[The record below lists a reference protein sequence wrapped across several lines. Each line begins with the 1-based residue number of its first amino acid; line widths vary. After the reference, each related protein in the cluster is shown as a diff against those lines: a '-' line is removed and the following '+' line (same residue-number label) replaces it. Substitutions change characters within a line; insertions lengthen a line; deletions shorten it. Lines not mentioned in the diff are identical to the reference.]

1 MYCQLCLFK
10 TKYAQFVFVLDF
22 MLSYNTAVAFKRYV
36 PEQTNPH
43 PIQEVLDRNQL
54 AFGIQRGPS
63 RPNVDFWAESVLE
76 SGLNKRLDSRICVP
90 RDLCKCLWL

>member
-1 MYCQLCLFK
+1 MYTSLILTKKNKTIYNTKITLHRFIYGQLCRFK

-54 AFGIQRGPS
+54 AFGIQRGLT
-63 RPNVDFWAESVLE
+63 RPNVDFWA
-76 SGLNKRLDSRICVP
+76 
-90 RDLCKCLWL
+90 